1 MKTWM
6 VVGAL
11 AAAAGIAGVVVW
23 TADARRTETILD
35 AGSPSFQWVP
45 GTSTEDLELVLG
57 LQAGHG
63 QRVSAPPAPAG
74 GRLLVMGVAGAAPSG
89 GIVQVK
95 NSRTGQSTGAI
106 AAPDG
111 SFELRLAIEE
121 GDVLTIVALPHP
133 ALISAPEG
141 AIAADSLTP
150 EGVQAADRLAP
161 D

>member
-1 MKTWM
+1 MKTGM
-6 VVGAL
+6 AVGVL

-23 TADARRTETILD
+23 TGDARRTETILE

-57 LQAGHG
+57 LQSGQG

-89 GIVQVK
+89 GIVQVT

-111 SFELRLAIEE
+111 SFQVRLGIEE
-121 GDVLTIVALPHP
+121 GDVLTIVALPYP
-133 ALISAPEG
+133 RLISAPEG

-150 EGVQAADRLAP
+150 ESVQAADSLAP

>member
-6 VVGAL
+6 AAGVL
-11 AAAAGIAGVVVW
+11 AVAAGIAGVVVW

-57 LQAGHG
+57 LQSAHG

-74 GRLLVMGVAGAAPSG
+74 GRLLVMGVAGAAPPG
-89 GIVQVK
+89 GIVQVT
-95 NSRTGQSTGAI
+95 NSRTGQATGAI

-111 SFELRLAIEE
+111 SFQVRLGIEK
-121 GDVLTIVALPHP
+121 GDVLNVVALPYP
-133 ALISAPEG
+133 TLVSAPEG

-150 EGVQAADRLAP
+150 EGAHAADRLAP